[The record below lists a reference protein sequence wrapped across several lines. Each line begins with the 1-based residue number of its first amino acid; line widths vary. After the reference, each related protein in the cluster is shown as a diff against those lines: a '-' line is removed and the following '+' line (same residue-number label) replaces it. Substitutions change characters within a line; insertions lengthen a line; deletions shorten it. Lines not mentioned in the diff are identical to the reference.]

1 MAGEATGLAIF
12 AMRSVFEEIR
22 GPASSRLWRPGFCCT
37 LIEKS
42 CAYVGDYSNWLCCT

>member
-12 AMRSVFEEIR
+12 AIRSIFEEIR

-37 LIEKS
+37 LIEKH
-42 CAYVGDYSNWLCCT
+42 CENLSNFFIQFSTC